1 MTIMKKNIFLLA
13 VTLLLIGFASCSDED
28 AKPII
33 PSDVIDLSADTQN
46 KPGYIVL
53 RWATPDDNT
62 IRYIKVSYYDYL
74 LEQDVVRLASV
85 YADSVLIPDTRK
97 KFGEYE
103 FKVQSYS
110 ETGDAGNVQTIKAV
124 SEPAP
129 VQVVFGESKQIAL
142 TVDQLSTNAQEKSEG
157 PIANLIDGN
166 TASYFHTSW
175 SGTVPPAPHWFQ
187 IDTKKE
193 ITYFKYESVARN
205 GNNIPDD
212 VDIMGS
218 NDGVH
223 FELIENLTKA
233 KNGMLMSTS
242 PYTSPV
248 MGNNSKPYR
257 YIRYSVNHT
266 NTTGSVFFSMSE
278 FKLFEVDASVV
289 DPEAD

>member
-28 AKPII
+28 TKPII
-33 PSDVIDLSADTQN
+33 PSDVIDLSADTQD

-129 VQVVFGESKQIAL
+129 VQVVFGAGTISGRRNVNIAGL
-142 TVDQLSTNAQEKSEG
+142 GIPRNFRCRQRKTDTPETG
-157 PIANLIDGN
+157 
-166 TASYFHTSW
+166 AS
-175 SGTVPPAPHWFQ
+175 G
-187 IDTKKE
+187 
-193 ITYFKYESVARN
+193 
-205 GNNIPDD
+205 
-212 VDIMGS
+212 
-218 NDGVH
+218 
-223 FELIENLTKA
+223 
-233 KNGMLMSTS
+233 
-242 PYTSPV
+242 
-248 MGNNSKPYR
+248 
-257 YIRYSVNHT
+257 
-266 NTTGSVFFSMSE
+266 
-278 FKLFEVDASVV
+278 
-289 DPEAD
+289 

>member
-1 MTIMKKNIFLLA
+1 MTVMKKNIFLLV
-13 VTLLLIGFASCSDED
+13 VTLLLTGLAGCSDED
-28 AKPII
+28 TKSVV
-33 PSDVIDLSADTQN
+33 PSDVIDLSADTQD

-53 RWATPDDNT
+53 RWVTPDDNT

-110 ETGDAGNVQTIKAV
+110 ETGDAGNVQIIKAV
-124 SEPAP
+124 SEPAK
-129 VQVVFGESKQIAL
+129 VQIVFGESRQLAL
-142 TVDQLSTNAQEKSEG
+142 TEKQLSTNAQEVSEG

-166 TASYFHTSW
+166 TGSYFHTAW
-175 SGTVPPAPHWFQ
+175 SGAVPASPHWFQ
-187 IDTKKE
+187 IDVKKE

-218 NDGVH
+218 NDGVN

-233 KNGMLMSTS
+233 KNGMLMSTTPYMS
-242 PYTSPV
+242 PI
-248 MGNNSKPYR
+248 MGDSSKPYR

-266 NTTGSVFFSMSE
+266 NTGSVFFSMAE

-289 DPEAD
+289 DPEAE

>member
-28 AKPII
+28 TKPII
-33 PSDVIDLSADTQN
+33 PSDVIDLSADTQD

-157 PIANLIDGN
+157 PIANLIDGDASAN
-166 TASYFHTSW
+166 SYFHSTW
-175 SGTVPPAPHWFQ
+175 NNPIPAAPAKDTYGTV
-187 IDTKKE
+187 
-193 ITYFKYESVARN
+193 TYTNN
-205 GNNIPDD
+205 GNAVGAFNLRLPVTVTYKWGTVKSYVIIP
-212 VDIMGS
+212 V
-218 NDGVH
+218 
-223 FELIENLTKA
+223 EKTL
-233 KNGMLMSTS
+233 
-242 PYTSPV
+242 
-248 MGNNSKPYR
+248 GN
-257 YIRYSVNHT
+257 
-266 NTTGSVFFSMSE
+266 
-278 FKLFEVDASVV
+278 
-289 DPEAD
+289 

>member
-28 AKPII
+28 TKPII
-33 PSDVIDLSADTQN
+33 PSDVIDLSADTQD

-53 RWATPDDNT
+53 RCATPDDNT

-218 NDGVH
+218 NDGVN

-266 NTTGSVFFSMSE
+266 NTGSVFFSMSE

>member
-28 AKPII
+28 TKPII

-53 RWATPDDNT
+53 RWATPDDN
-62 IRYIKVSYYDYL
+62 L

-166 TASYFHTSW
+166 TASY
-175 SGTVPPAPHWFQ
+175 
-187 IDTKKE
+187 
-193 ITYFKYESVARN
+193 
-205 GNNIPDD
+205 
-212 VDIMGS
+212 
-218 NDGVH
+218 
-223 FELIENLTKA
+223 
-233 KNGMLMSTS
+233 
-242 PYTSPV
+242 
-248 MGNNSKPYR
+248 
-257 YIRYSVNHT
+257 
-266 NTTGSVFFSMSE
+266 
-278 FKLFEVDASVV
+278 
-289 DPEAD
+289 

>member
-1 MTIMKKNIFLLA
+1 MTVMKKNIFLLV
-13 VTLLLIGFASCSDED
+13 VTLLLVGFAGCSDED
-28 AKPII
+28 TKSVV
-33 PSDVIDLSADTQN
+33 PSDVIDLSADTQD

-53 RWATPDDNT
+53 RWVTPDDNT

-124 SEPAP
+124 SEPAK
-129 VQVVFGESKQIAL
+129 VQIVFGESRQLAL
-142 TVDQLSTNAQEKSEG
+142 TEDQLSTNAQEASEG

-166 TASYFHTSW
+166 TGSYFHTAW
-175 SGTVPPAPHWFQ
+175 SGTVPASPHWFQ

-218 NDGVH
+218 NDGVN

-233 KNGMLMSTS
+233 KNGMLMSTT
-242 PYTSPV
+242 PYMS
-248 MGNNSKPYR
+248 
-257 YIRYSVNHT
+257 SV
-266 NTTGSVFFSMSE
+266 
-278 FKLFEVDASVV
+278 L
-289 DPEAD
+289 

>member
-28 AKPII
+28 TKPII
-33 PSDVIDLSADTQN
+33 PSDVIDLSADTQD

-129 VQVVFGESKQIAL
+129 VQVVFGESKQI
-142 TVDQLSTNAQEKSEG
+142 
-157 PIANLIDGN
+157 
-166 TASYFHTSW
+166 
-175 SGTVPPAPHWFQ
+175 
-187 IDTKKE
+187 E

-218 NDGVH
+218 NDGVN

-266 NTTGSVFFSMSE
+266 NTGSVFFSMSE

>member
-1 MTIMKKNIFLLA
+1 MKKNIFLL
-13 VTLLLIGFASCSDED
+13 VIILFMIGFAGCSED
-28 AKPII
+28 DTKAIV

-53 RWATPDDNT
+53 RWVTPDDNT

-110 ETGDAGNVQTIKAV
+110 ETGNPGNVQTIKAI
-124 SEPAP
+124 SEPAA
-129 VQVVFGESKQIAL
+129 VQVVFGESKQLAL
-142 TVDQLSTNAQEKSEG
+142 TEEQLSTNAQEASEG
-157 PIANLIDGN
+157 PIMNLIDGN
-166 TASYFHTSW
+166 TGSYFHTAW
-175 SGTVPPAPHWFQ
+175 SGNVPPSPHWFQ
-187 IDTKKE
+187 IDTKKD
-193 ITYFKYESVARN
+193 ITYFKYESIARN

-218 NDGVH
+218 NDGIN

-233 KNGMLMSTS
+233 KNGMSMGTT
-242 PYTSPV
+242 PYTSPI
-248 MGNNSKPYR
+248 MGDNSKSYR

-266 NTTGSVFFSMSE
+266 NTGSVFFSMAE
-278 FKLFEVDASVV
+278 FKLFEVAASVV
-289 DPEAD
+289 DPEAE

>member
-1 MTIMKKNIFLLA
+1 MKKNIFLL
-13 VTLLLIGFASCSDED
+13 VLSVFLVGLASCSDD
-28 AKPII
+28 DKKAIV
-33 PSDVIDLSADTQN
+33 PSDIIDLSADTQN

-53 RWATPDDNT
+53 RWETPDDNT
-62 IRYIKVSYYDYL
+62 IRYVKVTYYDYL
-74 LEQDVVRLASV
+74 LEKEVVRLASV

-103 FKVQSYS
+103 FKVQSFS
-110 ETGDAGNVQTIKAV
+110 DSGDAGSLQTIKAV

-129 VQVVFGESKQIAL
+129 IQVVYGDSKQIVL
-142 TVDQLSTNAQEKSEG
+142 TVDQLSTNAQDPAEG
-157 PIANLIDGN
+157 PIADLIDGD
-166 TASYFHTSW
+166 TSGDSFFHSNW
-175 SGTVPPAPHWFQ
+175 HNPPAAPHWFQ

-218 NDGVH
+218 NDGVN

-233 KNGMLMSTS
+233 KNGMLMSTA
-242 PYTSPV
+242 PYTSPI

-266 NTTGSVFFSMSE
+266 NTGSVYFSMSE

>member
-28 AKPII
+28 TKPII
-33 PSDVIDLSADTQN
+33 PSDVIDLSADTQD

-53 RWATPDDNT
+53 RWATPDDN
-62 IRYIKVSYYDYL
+62 
-74 LEQDVVRLASV
+74 
-85 YADSVLIPDTRK
+85 
-97 KFGEYE
+97 
-103 FKVQSYS
+103 
-110 ETGDAGNVQTIKAV
+110 TIKAV

-218 NDGVH
+218 NDGVN

-266 NTTGSVFFSMSE
+266 NTGSVFFSMSE

>member
-1 MTIMKKNIFLLA
+1 MYL
-13 VTLLLIGFASCSDED
+13 
-28 AKPII
+28 
-33 PSDVIDLSADTQN
+33 
-46 KPGYIVL
+46 
-53 RWATPDDNT
+53 T

-218 NDGVH
+218 NDGVN

-266 NTTGSVFFSMSE
+266 NTGSVFFSMSE

>member
-1 MTIMKKNIFLLA
+1 MNYVNNTCSISLIKTKTSNACYIFSLKSAIEYNYNNKNF
-13 VTLLLIGFASCSDED
+13 TLIVSDF
-28 AKPII
+28 
-33 PSDVIDLSADTQN
+33 
-46 KPGYIVL
+46 Y
-53 RWATPDDNT
+53 NT

-103 FKVQSYS
+103 FN
-110 ETGDAGNVQTIKAV
+110 AGNVQTIKAV

-157 PIANLIDGN
+157 PIANLIDGDASAN
-166 TASYFHTSW
+166 SYFHSTW
-175 SGTVPPAPHWFQ
+175 NNPIPAAPHWFQ
-187 IDTKKE
+187 IDVKKE

-205 GNNIPDD
+205 GSNIPDD

-266 NTTGSVFFSMSE
+266 NTGSVFFSMSE

>member
-1 MTIMKKNIFLLA
+1 M
-13 VTLLLIGFASCSDED
+13 
-28 AKPII
+28 
-33 PSDVIDLSADTQN
+33 
-46 KPGYIVL
+46 
-53 RWATPDDNT
+53 
-62 IRYIKVSYYDYL
+62 
-74 LEQDVVRLASV
+74 
-85 YADSVLIPDTRK
+85 
-97 KFGEYE
+97 
-103 FKVQSYS
+103 
-110 ETGDAGNVQTIKAV
+110 
-124 SEPAP
+124 
-129 VQVVFGESKQIAL
+129 
-142 TVDQLSTNAQEKSEG
+142 
-157 PIANLIDGN
+157 
-166 TASYFHTSW
+166 
-175 SGTVPPAPHWFQ
+175 
-187 IDTKKE
+187 KKE

-205 GNNIPDD
+205 GSNIPDD

-266 NTTGSVFFSMSE
+266 NTGSVFFSMSE